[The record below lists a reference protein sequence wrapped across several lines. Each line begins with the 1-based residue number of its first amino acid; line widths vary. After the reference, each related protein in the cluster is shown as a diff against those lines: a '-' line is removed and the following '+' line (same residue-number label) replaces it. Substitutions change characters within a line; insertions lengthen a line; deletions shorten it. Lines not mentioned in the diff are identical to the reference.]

1 MKGEGPMAYNHI
13 NSRAIDLFCGAGGLS
28 LGLENSNIEV
38 PLGVEINATAAITY
52 RNNHRQSSV
61 IEDDVRNVTGTQI
74 LQQLEIE
81 EGELFLLAGCP
92 PCQTFSSLQK
102 DDVTNDDRNN
112 LIFEYTRLISEIKP
126 LFILMENVP
135 GLKNGRGKKIFSD
148 AVEQLEQE
156 YEVNFDVLNCADFGV
171 PQTRKRLVLHGIRK
185 DVCALLKQH
194 NPNFEVAL
202 PVATHTQDR
211 NDHTKKPWENAGKVL
226 GDLPPVEA
234 GAPAPDD
241 YPNHETNGL
250 TEVNIERI
258 QYIREHGGSRDC
270 LPERLQLP
278 CHKKNNVGYGGVYGI
293 IDINKPAPTM
303 TGGCICYSKGRYG
316 HPTQDRAITVREAAR
331 FQSFPDTYVFAGSR
345 GETALQVGNAVPP
358 LLAQASGKY
367 FVSLLEHLYTL

>member
-1 MKGEGPMAYNHI
+1 MAFNDI
-13 NSRAIDLFCGAGGLS
+13 NPRAIDLFCGAGGLS
-28 LGLENSNIEV
+28 LGLENCNIAV
-38 PLGVEINATAAITY
+38 PLGVEINSTAATTY
-52 RNNHRQSSV
+52 RNNHNHSLV

-74 LQQLEIE
+74 LQQLGIQ

-135 GLKNGRGKKIFSD
+135 GLKNGRGNSIFSR
-148 AVEQLEQE
+148 AVTQLEQE
-156 YEVNFDVLNCADFGV
+156 YEVKFDVLNCADFGV

-185 DVCALLKQH
+185 DVYALLKQH
-194 NPNFEVAL
+194 DPNFRISL
-202 PVATHTQDR
+202 PEQSHTQDQ
-211 NDHTKKPWENAGKVL
+211 NDQTKNPWVTAGKVL
-226 GDLPPVEA
+226 GNLPQVEA
-234 GAPAPDD
+234 GAPAPNG

-250 TEVNIERI
+250 AEINIERI
-258 QYIREHGGSRDC
+258 QYIRTHGGSRDC
-270 LPERLQLP
+270 LPEKLQLP
-278 CHKKNNVGYGGVYGI
+278 CHKKKNVGYGGVYGI
-293 IDINKPAPTM
+293 IDVNKPAPTM

-331 FQSFPDTYVFAGSR
+331 FQSFPDTYVFSGSR

-358 LLAQASGKY
+358 LLAEASGNY
-367 FVSLLEHLYTL
+367 FVGLLEMVHGL

>member
-1 MKGEGPMAYNHI
+1 MAYNHI